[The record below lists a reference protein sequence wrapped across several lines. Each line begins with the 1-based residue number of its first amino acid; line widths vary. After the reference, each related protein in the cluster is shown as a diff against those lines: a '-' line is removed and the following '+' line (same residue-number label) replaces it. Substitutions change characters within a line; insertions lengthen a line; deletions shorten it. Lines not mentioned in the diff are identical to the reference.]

1 MRQALGKGLDAL
13 IKQTKETSSKLPPN
27 AVQKI
32 SVARVHPNRH
42 QPRRA
47 FDEDSLR
54 ELGQSIKQHGLAQ
67 PILVA
72 LDAHTG
78 EYELIAGERRL
89 RASQLAGLTEID
101 AIVRPM
107 PEQEQMLALA
117 LIENIQRED
126 LNPIDT
132 AVAYGK
138 LMDQHNIAQKDLAR
152 YCGKS
157 PSAIS
162 NTLRLLELD
171 AEIQKALQNNAITE
185 GHARAILTV
194 PDKDAR
200 LRLYHAIME
209 NKASVRQTEDLARS
223 IAGGG
228 SAKNAPKKAADKSA
242 DVKAFEDSLAQKLGT
257 KVELKPGARGQAG
270 QLIIHYH
277 SFDELDRLAEKLGH
291 RS

>member
-13 IKQTKETSSKLPPN
+13 IKQTKETTAKIPGN

-32 SVARVHPNRH
+32 SVTRIHPNRH
-42 QPRRA
+42 QPRRV

-72 LDAHTG
+72 PDARTG

-138 LMDQHNIAQKDLAR
+138 LIAEHNVAQKELAR

-171 AEIQKALQNNAITE
+171 NEIQKALQNNVITE

-200 LRLYHAIME
+200 IRLYHAIME
-209 NKASVRQTEDLARS
+209 NKASVRQTEDLARA

-228 SAKNAPKKAADKSA
+228 SKKTAPKQAADKSA
-242 DVKAFEDSLAQKLGT
+242 DVKAFEDALAQKLGT
-257 KVELKPGARGQAG
+257 KVELRPGSKGQAG

-277 SFDELDRLAEKLGH
+277 TFEELDRLAEKLGQ
-291 RS
+291 RN